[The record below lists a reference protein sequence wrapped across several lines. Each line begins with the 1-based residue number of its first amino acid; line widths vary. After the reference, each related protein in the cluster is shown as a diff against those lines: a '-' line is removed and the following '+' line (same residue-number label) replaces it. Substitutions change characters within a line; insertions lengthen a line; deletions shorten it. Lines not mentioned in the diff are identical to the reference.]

1 MLPSTVAL
9 FSAAVPCAR
18 LFDAYLARSAR
29 MSIAANRP
37 LGSKITV
44 PFGFAPKTSAETS
57 VQAPTR
63 SFADCAA
70 AWLVDSTSP
79 ELMTITLA
87 RMSRRFMM
95 FLQHYAL
102 LRGRVYEGAELT
114 LGPHR

>member
-44 PFGFAPKTSAETS
+44 PLGFAPKASAETS

-70 AWLVDSTSP
+70 AWLVDRPSNEP
-79 ELMTITLA
+79 MMITL
-87 RMSRRFMM
+87 RMSRRFMI

-102 LRGRVYEGAELT
+102 PRGCLHEA
-114 LGPHR
+114 PS